1 MSQGAIVRPNCRK
14 CGGVL
19 TPARNLVTGRVESL
33 GCYICGETLYRDHPR
48 RLPIPSEKASCM
60 AGIPAHDK
68 TKKHRR
74 NKGVNH
80 A

>member
-1 MSQGAIVRPNCRK
+1 MSQDAAERPNCQK
-14 CGGVL
+14 CGGML
-19 TPARNLVTGRVESL
+19 IPSRNLVTLQVESL
-33 GCYICGETLYRDHPR
+33 TCFLCGEVLYRNHPR

-68 TKKHRR
+68 TKKQRR